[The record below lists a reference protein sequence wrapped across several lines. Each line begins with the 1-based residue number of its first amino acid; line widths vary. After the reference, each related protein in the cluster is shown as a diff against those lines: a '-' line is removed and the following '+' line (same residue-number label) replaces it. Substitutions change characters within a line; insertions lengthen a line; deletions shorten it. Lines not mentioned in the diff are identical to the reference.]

1 MTVVWVVVGVF
12 AVVAG
17 AAYGVVVW
25 RGRGPGVGEVGGDD
39 RTAGR
44 DARGRQQRYETE
56 RHGDQGDTWQR
67 GRDSSG

>member
-1 MTVVWVVVGVF
+1 MTTVWVVVGLF

-17 AAYGVVVW
+17 LAAGVLVR
-25 RGRGPGVGEVGGDD
+25 RGRAPSSDGDEPA
-39 RTAGR
+39 AGR
-44 DARGRQQRYETE
+44 DARARQQRYEAE